1 MTNIHHQERTE
12 ALKNL
17 DRRAEQ
23 LEAIDR
29 RREAAQA
36 NRDDAVR
43 EARGLGIPAIQVAT
57 RARIS
62 TEMVR
67 RIFKGR
73 K

>member
-1 MTNIHHQERTE
+1 MVNIQHEERAE
-12 ALKNL
+12 ALDNL
-17 DRRAEQ
+17 SRRTAQ

-29 RREAAQA
+29 RRTAAQA

-43 EARGLGIPAIQVAT
+43 EVRAMGVPAVQVAA

-67 RIFKGR
+67 RIWKGR